1 MYAKEKFSCILMNI
15 LGITHDVI
23 NTSASL
29 IINGKIVAAIAEER
43 LTRQKNKIIPNK
55 CY

>member
-1 MYAKEKFSCILMNI
+1 MNI

-43 LTRQKNKIIPNK
+43 LTRQKKQDYSQQMLLNFVLITQI
-55 CY
+55 